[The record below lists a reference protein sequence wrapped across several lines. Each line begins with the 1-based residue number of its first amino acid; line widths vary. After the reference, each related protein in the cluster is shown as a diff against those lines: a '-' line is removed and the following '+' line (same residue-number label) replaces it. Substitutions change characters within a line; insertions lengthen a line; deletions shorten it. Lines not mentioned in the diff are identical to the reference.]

1 MIDCRDKKG
10 KLLKVGDK
18 IKCIGEEI
26 HSITTLNK
34 IYKIEKIKPY
44 YSDNFMIYYFND
56 SYLDW
61 SSSQYIK
68 ENFIKVNDNLKIK
81 IRKLKK
87 LINHIS

>member
-1 MIDCRDKKG
+1 MNECRDAKG
-10 KLLKVGDK
+10 NILKVGDK
-18 IKCIGEEI
+18 IKEI
-26 HSITTLNK
+26 HGITTLNK
-34 IYKIEKIKPY
+34 IYTIEKIKPHF
-44 YSDNFMIYYFND
+44 SNSFMIYYFND

-61 SSSQYIK
+61 SSNWYIR